1 MPAGA
6 RDFETQGPYESQ
18 RFFGGIM
25 NATQVF
31 VQPVVRTIL
40 EQQHLGQSE
49 DRHEGID
56 DVMTERH
63 HDGSGFV
70 RQLFA
75 RVAMLCHPRR
85 SIGVAIRA

>member
-1 MPAGA
+1 
-6 RDFETQGPYESQ
+6 
-18 RFFGGIM
+18 
-25 NATQVF
+25 
-31 VQPVVRTIL
+31 
-40 EQQHLGQSE
+40 
-49 DRHEGID
+49 
-56 DVMTERH
+56 MTERH